1 MENQELDSQDQYRQH
16 IKEFAP
22 RAKTEIAN
30 RVLRFMKEANQP
42 VPSFPCD
49 PGPNIR
55 RLAAELIMEEAMET
69 VEALGFRAAQTSGG
83 KMELYGLEG
92 SDVFSLNKSVD
103 GMLDTIYVCH
113 WGMNAMGV
121 ADMLPML
128 EVCDSNDRKTGPGA
142 TYNEHGKI
150 QKPPG
155 WVGPDIEG
163 ALAAQQREK
172 EE

>member
-1 MENQELDSQDQYRQH
+1 MEQEEIDAQERYREH
-16 IKEFAP
+16 IKNYAP
-22 RAKTEIAN
+22 RARTEVAS

-55 RLAAELIMEEAMET
+55 RLAAELIIEEAMET
-69 VEALGFRAAQTSGG
+69 VEALGFRAAQVSGG
-83 KMELYGLEG
+83 KIELYGLEG
-92 SDVFSLNKSVD
+92 ENVFNLKESVD

-163 ALAAQQREK
+163 ALEVQK
-172 EE
+172 KLD